1 MIDKFN
7 SEKRAY
13 IDRLA
18 KKREAF
24 EHNQKAI
31 FNAGKSKHSHAEISD
46 WLKCFPCMLQ
56 RRDQTAERQKIGLA
70 NSKKYLNWRKK
81 NTTEYDRRMYV
92 ANELDLR
99 FGVKDLRTL
108 PKNTITIV

>member
-1 MIDKFN
+1 MDS

-13 IDRLA
+13 IDNLA

-24 EHNQKAI
+24 EFNQKKI
-31 FNAGKSKHSHAEISD
+31 FNAGQGKHSHAEISD
-46 WLKCFPCMLQ
+46 WLKCFPCML
-56 RRDQTAERQKIGLA
+56 RRKDQLEERQKLNLA

-99 FGVKDLRTL
+99 FGVKDLRQL
-108 PKNTITIV
+108 PKNAVTRI

>member
-1 MIDKFN
+1 MDS
-7 SEKRAY
+7 SEKRQY
-13 IDRLA
+13 IDNLA

-24 EHNQKAI
+24 EHSQKAI
-31 FNAGKSKHSHAEISD
+31 FNAGQGKHSHAEISD
-46 WLKCFPCMLQ
+46 WLKCFPCML
-56 RRDQTAERQKIGLA
+56 RRKDQLEERQKLNLA

-99 FGVKDLRTL
+99 FGVKDLRQL
-108 PKNTITIV
+108 PKNAVTRI